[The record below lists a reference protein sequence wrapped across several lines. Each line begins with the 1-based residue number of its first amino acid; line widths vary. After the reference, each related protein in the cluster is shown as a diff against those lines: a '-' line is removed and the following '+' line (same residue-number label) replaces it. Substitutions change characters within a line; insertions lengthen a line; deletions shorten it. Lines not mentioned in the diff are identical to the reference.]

1 LQPVSITFEDTWAQM
16 SPLGRAE
23 FAAAQNA
30 ATVAKLTARVEEL
43 EAQLAEFV
51 TPGSVVDAEIVAEP

>member
-30 ATVAKLTARVEEL
+30 ATAVKLTARVEEL
-43 EAQLAEFV
+43 EAQLAEL
-51 TPGSVVDAEIVAEP
+51 AEP